1 MKEEILNNLSFSEN
15 DSAVS
20 VLVDESDT
28 SDTSNETAR
37 VIELEKKIKYLAEK
51 IEEVSN
57 CFYSICKRM
66 DSIEKTH
73 NNYFDTA
80 SKNIENKFENLE
92 STYRKKLT
100 ELFVET
106 EDK

>member
-37 VIELEKKIKYLAEK
+37 SVTFRPIMNICKELDG
-51 IEEVSN
+51 IEEELNAIFSTIM
-57 CFYSICKRM
+57 SIDKRLR
-66 DSIEKTH
+66 
-73 NNYFDTA
+73 A
-80 SKNIENKFENLE
+80 LE
-92 STYRKKLT
+92 DFQTK
-100 ELFVET
+100 
-106 EDK
+106 